1 MDFEEPERRRK
12 RGQSEPREPVD
23 PLIQWGIVITG
34 LWVLVF
40 LFESA
45 FREEVAWL
53 AAFLG

>member
-12 RGQSEPREPVD
+12 REQSEPREPVD

-40 LFESA
+40 LFEAA
-45 FREEVAWL
+45 FREEAAWL
-53 AAFLG
+53 AALLG